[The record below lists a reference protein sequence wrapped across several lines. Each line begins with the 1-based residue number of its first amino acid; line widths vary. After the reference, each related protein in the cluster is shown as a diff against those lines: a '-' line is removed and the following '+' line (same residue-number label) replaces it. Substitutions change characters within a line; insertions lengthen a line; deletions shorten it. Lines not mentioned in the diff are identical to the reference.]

1 MTSDAA
7 RGDRLPAGGDPS
19 GGLSD
24 VVSAQSRLQR
34 GIDSLIAL
42 GPFALA
48 LTVYGLSL
56 DHLQDDWFK
65 YEWLKYVLSGLG
77 ALCVGMA
84 TRSLAVRFRPAS
96 VPLSIPTSHRD
107 SSVLTIHT
115 KLARCSAVIAA
126 DLRSVEHGG
135 KMLTGWSQFI
145 GEDVPPTAIGTSY
158 GLRIAMALDIRHP
171 SLDRFVLAQSL
182 LAMQKPGGGWA
193 ASSQKDVAR
202 PEVTA
207 WVLSALCRCG
217 LDPAVKAG
225 LVALLHKMAA
235 EDSMIDR
242 RTTVA
247 TTVLSALTE
256 IQPSSPLVRDLA
268 NVVVSGASRVNSDGG
283 QLASWGE
290 SLTGDRRDSPA
301 HTARAVVAL
310 SRAASALQGD
320 QALLEVCEAGADWLC
335 RDGVNLESLQ
345 EQIRRPVS
353 PGNADAIF
361 VGHFTASWVARAL
374 MCDEI
379 KPERLQYVT
388 GSVRRVIE
396 SQEGGI
402 WGWRNGE
409 KPIWTSYQGVM
420 TLREYGLRGLKWP
433 P

>member
-1 MTSDAA
+1 VTSATDREDRPAA
-7 RGDRLPAGGDPS
+7 GSGVSDGFPGEKSGD
-19 GGLSD
+19 
-24 VVSAQSRLQR
+24 SRLRR

-48 LTVYGLSL
+48 LTVYGLLL

-77 ALCVGMA
+77 ALSVGMVSRA
-84 TRSLAVRFRPAS
+84 FAVRFRSAAAAELT
-96 VPLSIPTSHRD
+96 VAAKRD
-107 SSVLTIHT
+107 GGVLTIHK

-126 DLRSVEHGG
+126 DLRVVDQGG
-135 KMLTGWSQFI
+135 KVLSGWSQFI

-171 SLDRFVLAQSL
+171 ALDRFALSQSL

-193 ASSQKDVAR
+193 ASSQKGVAR

-217 LDPAVKAG
+217 LNPKTKAD
-225 LVALLHKMAA
+225 LVAMLHAMAL
-235 EDSMIDR
+235 EDPMVTR

-247 TTVLSALTE
+247 TTMLSALTE
-256 IQPSSPLVRDLA
+256 IQPGSPLVRELA
-268 NVVVSGASRVNSDGG
+268 NVLVNGASRDKSDGG

-290 SLTGDRRDSPA
+290 NLDGNRRDSPA

-320 QALLEVCEAGADWLC
+320 QALLEVCEAGTDWLC
-335 RDGVNLESLQ
+335 RDAVSLEPLE
-345 EQIRRPVS
+345 EQIRRPMS
-353 PGNADAIF
+353 AGNADAIF

-374 MCDEI
+374 MCGEI

-402 WGWRNGE
+402 WGWKNGE